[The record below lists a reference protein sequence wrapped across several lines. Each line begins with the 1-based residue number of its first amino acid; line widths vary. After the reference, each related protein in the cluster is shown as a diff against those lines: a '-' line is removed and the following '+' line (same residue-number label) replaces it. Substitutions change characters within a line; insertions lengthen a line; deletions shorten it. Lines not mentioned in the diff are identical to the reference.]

1 MKRGKIFVDML
12 MGEDVKKFINE
23 GEFSSLELLSRGK
36 SGAYYKFFGVEN
48 RDLGINADSTV
59 LAISDNLSIAGIKK
73 LQKSTLA
80 LSKRGVNVVP
90 VIEYARVMNNERAED
105 DLLDKNTL
113 FKMGIIQPQV
123 LGISIFSETIE
134 DTIRKFEFLKKMSQ
148 KSIEKS
154 FEDIIEVS
162 LSGYEVDTE
171 NPKNMIA
178 NSKGI
183 HFLKISES
191 LKAEKR
197 GMRYLPEVLVEI
209 FKQVVGS
216 EAFPDR
222 ISSVEPTYDYFF
234 DIRWIADENL
244 RMKYAENQTV
254 VFDKFAQGLLNVSK
268 RRLSENDRNFVEV
281 NLKSLDINFIS
292 DERDLIGEENFG

>member
-1 MKRGKIFVDML
+1 MKRGKIFIDML

-59 LAISDNLSIAGIKK
+59 LAISDNLSLAGIEK
-73 LQKSTLA
+73 LQNSTLA

-90 VIEYARVMNNERAED
+90 VIEYARVNNNERAEEF
-105 DLLDKNTL
+105 LDKNTL
-113 FKMGIIQPQV
+113 FKMGIIQPQI
-123 LGISIFSETIE
+123 LGTSIFSETIE

-197 GMRYLPEVLVEI
+197 GMWYLPEVLVKI

-234 DIRWIADENL
+234 DIERIADEGL

-292 DERDLIGEENFG
+292 DERGLIGEENFG